1 MAGPQAE
8 ILGQLLV
15 IQQTLDV
22 MSSTQSLASFLNEA
36 LQRVPGIAAVHL
48 CVEGV
53 VIPPDDEIARFC
65 ARCDKTQLHR
75 IAPAAVC
82 GELPGF
88 STLALGTARHHY
100 GFLILTIADLQ
111 PVEPYWVF
119 LENIANSVAQ
129 TLEIR
134 AYIEKINSANTVL
147 EQRVTDRTREL
158 ALSHAELQRFAEIS
172 AHHLQEPTRRLIA
185 YAQRLRLRLGD
196 RIDDDE
202 EALQALM
209 YIEQNSVR
217 MRDLVQDI
225 EHYLSAGVPRG
236 PVVMQNT
243 ALVLADLTQRLASR
257 LSAANATM
265 ETEMLPS
272 VLLDKSRLINL
283 LEILLDNALVHKRPA
298 TETHIRVSGGQRE
311 AMTYLRVEDNG
322 PGIPEAYRQRVFE
335 VFERLAVKPGGGT
348 GIGLAV
354 ARRIVESQGGKI
366 AIETSTLGG
375 AAVVFELPSTHGQ
388 H

>member
-36 LQRVPGIAAVHL
+36 LRRVPGIAAVHL

-65 ARCDKTQLHR
+65 ARCDKTQPHR
-75 IAPAAVC
+75 IPPVAVC

-134 AYIEKINSANTVL
+134 AYIEKINQANTTL
-147 EQRVTDRTREL
+147 EQRVTERTREL
-158 ALSHAELQRFAEIS
+158 ALSHAELQRFAEVS
-172 AHHLQEPTRRLIA
+172 AHHLQEPTRRLVA
-185 YAQRLRLRLGD
+185 YAQRLRLRLGN
-196 RIDDDE
+196 RLEDE

-209 YIEQNSVR
+209 YIEQSSVR

-236 PVVMQNT
+236 PVVMQDT
-243 ALVLADLTQRLASR
+243 ALVLADLTQRLAHR
-257 LSAANATM
+257 LAAANATM
-265 ETEMLPS
+265 ETDTLPII
-272 VLLDKSRLINL
+272 LMDKSRLINL
-283 LEILLDNALVHKRPA
+283 LEILLDNALVHKRPD

-335 VFERLAVKPGGGT
+335 VFECLAVKPGGGT